1 MENSKKYVQCQAS
14 EGRLY
19 YLELYQFFDRMDIFS
34 QRPFL
39 KYEFET
45 FRSLFNLNRAFHIS
59 VKVLSFMAHN
69 LIPC

>member
-19 YLELYQFFDRMDIFS
+19 YQELYQFFDRMDIFA

-45 FRSLFNLNRAFHIS
+45 FRSLSNPNRAFHIS
-59 VKVLSFMAHN
+59 VKVLSFMADN
-69 LIPC
+69 LIP